1 MMNVSATYGNSYA
14 PAQPVLASVT
24 DSKENTSPQEIAS
37 ETNQTRSQETAQ
49 AVRETQT
56 QERVAAKDQ
65 PQASTTTKSNDAYNE
80 YQRTGKLDTYA

>member
-1 MMNVSATYGNSYA
+1 MNVSASYGNSYS

-24 DSKENTSPQEIAS
+24 DSRENTSPQEIAS
-37 ETNQTRSQETAQ
+37 QSTQTRAQETAQ
-49 AVRETQT
+49 ATRETQT

-65 PQASTTTKSNDAYNE
+65 PQASTSGKSNDAYSE